1 MTKNN
6 PLLSPAD
13 DTASRALI
21 DTQTAIT
28 KVKEIVTEC
37 VSNGVNEGET
47 TARLNKAIAS
57 ECKRIDNVDLREQM
71 RKALVSAARKWHYQ
85 LKQTYRILD
94 SNFQQQSKARGVDFS
109 ELLSLT
115 PAQKNIE
122 FRKIHD
128 DGTSPGIPIIEDYE
142 RSVRLA
148 IKAMSAEPPKVVA
161 RANGKTYVMPLR
173 NRAEMAVRYA
183 ANVKNLQEL
192 ISQGVLWA
200 WTSSHPNCSPRCK
213 DFQGRLWSL
222 FKGEVTVDGK
232 KYGETG
238 SIDGIHYDPIDVALK
253 GKPEYGD
260 GNGIISGYNCRHRLI
275 ACAHGSKP
283 STDYSEAEINK
294 EYAIDK
300 QQRSYENRIRQMKTE
315 ERQLRA
321 AGMTKEA
328 AALRKRW
335 RRLTADYEIFSIEH
349 KRAFYRYRCVIDRA
363 EEVPVSSQP
372 IGANIVE
379 NSKNSSTGVDTSV
392 NWSIIN
398 NKKYFDQF
406 KTITEKRN
414 TAKSLSRAVMTTL
427 RHRDHTK
434 REDLYLIDLRS
445 GGVAAKNLESK
456 EDLKV
461 GKTAKMEK
469 LLSTEDEKQYI
480 LFHNHPLSSPPS
492 VADLNSLYKNPKI
505 KFGVIVGHDGT
516 IYKYTAPKKEIYSS
530 SLLELSISRY
540 LLQGYSQQ
548 TATEKAYEDI
558 SIKFEFSL
566 EVIKK

>member
-1 MTKNN
+1 MRQRD
-6 PLLSPAD
+6 LSQFD
-13 DTASRALI
+13 
-21 DTQTAIT
+21 
-28 KVKEIVTEC
+28 
-37 VSNGVNEGET
+37 
-47 TARLNKAIAS
+47 
-57 ECKRIDNVDLREQM
+57 
-71 RKALVSAARKWHYQ
+71 
-85 LKQTYRILD
+85 
-94 SNFQQQSKARGVDFS
+94 
-109 ELLSLT
+109 
-115 PAQKNIE
+115 
-122 FRKIHD
+122 
-128 DGTSPGIPIIEDYE
+128 
-142 RSVRLA
+142 
-148 IKAMSAEPPKVVA
+148 
-161 RANGKTYVMPLR
+161 
-173 NRAEMAVRYA
+173 
-183 ANVKNLQEL
+183 
-192 ISQGVLWA
+192 
-200 WTSSHPNCSPRCK
+200 
-213 DFQGRLWSL
+213 
-222 FKGEVTVDGK
+222 
-232 KYGETG
+232 GETG
-238 SIDGIHYDPIDVALK
+238 FIDGIKYAPIDGALR
-253 GKPEYGD
+253 GPHGD

-275 ACAHGSKP
+275 AYAHGSKP
-283 STDYSEAEINK
+283 PTDFSEAEINK

-300 QQRSYENRIRQMKTE
+300 QQRSYENRIRQMKTQ
-315 ERQLRA
+315 ERILRA
-321 AGMTKEA
+321 AEMTNEA

-445 GGVAAKNLESK
+445 GVVAAKNLESK

-480 LFHNHPLSSPPS
+480 LFHNHPMSSPPS

-505 KFGVIVGHDGT
+505 KFGVIVGHNGT
-516 IYKYTAPKKEIYSS
+516 IYKYTAPCEKIREDDIEITKKHFLKLGYTQKTAERQAYDILSRKYKFKLEEIANEAKS
-530 SLLELSISRY
+530 
-540 LLQGYSQQ
+540 
-548 TATEKAYEDI
+548 
-558 SIKFEFSL
+558 
-566 EVIKK
+566 